1 MTRTAH
7 GAKAGI
13 NMKTDKLRREYN
25 SDGLRKSN
33 AADTPVEQFAL
44 WFQQAVD
51 AKIDLPDAMTLATA
65 SKDGIPSARIVL
77 LRGFDE
83 RGLVF
88 FTDYQSQKGQELA
101 ENPRAALV
109 FYWRELDRQ
118 VRVSGS
124 VNTVSRRESEKYFR
138 SRPVGSQLAALAS
151 NQGEVIPNRQKL
163 EGKYK
168 QLMET
173 FRHKQIPLPPFWGG
187 FRLSPDWFE
196 FWQGRP
202 NRLHD
207 RLRYTQ
213 CSDEG
218 WKIERLS
225 P

>member
-1 MTRTAH
+1 ME
-7 GAKAGI
+7 
-13 NMKTDKLRREYN
+13 TDELRREYN
-25 SDGLRKSN
+25 SDGLRESD
-33 AADTPVEQFAL
+33 AAENPFDQFEL

-88 FTDYQSQKGQELA
+88 FTDYQSQKAQELA

-118 VRVSGS
+118 IRVSGS
-124 VNTVSRRESEKYFR
+124 VNTVSREESEKYFR

-163 EGKYK
+163 ESKYK

-173 FRHKQIPLPPFWGG
+173 FRHKEIPLPPFWGG
-187 FRLSPDWFE
+187 FRLFPDWFE

>member
-1 MTRTAH
+1 M
-7 GAKAGI
+7 KA
-13 NMKTDKLRREYN
+13 DELRREYS
-25 SDGLRKSN
+25 SDGLRESD
-33 AADTPVEQFAL
+33 AAENPFDQFEL

-65 SKDGIPSARIVL
+65 SEDGMPSARIVL

-101 ENPRAALV
+101 ENPHAALV
-109 FYWRELDRQ
+109 IYWRELDRQ
-118 VRVSGS
+118 IRVSGS

-138 SRPVGSQLAALAS
+138 SRPVGSQLAAFAS
-151 NQGEVIPNRQKL
+151 NQGEIIPNRQHL
-163 EGKYK
+163 ESKYN

-173 FRHKQIPLPPFWGG
+173 YRHKEIPLPPYWGG
-187 FRLSPDWFE
+187 YRLSPDWFE

-207 RLRYTQ
+207 RLRYTHG
-213 CSDEG
+213 SDKG
-218 WKIERLS
+218 WKIDRLS

>member
-1 MTRTAH
+1 ME
-7 GAKAGI
+7 
-13 NMKTDKLRREYN
+13 TDELRREYN
-25 SDGLRKSN
+25 SDGLRESD
-33 AADTPVEQFAL
+33 AAENPFDQFEL
-44 WFQQAVD
+44 WLQQAVD
-51 AKIDLPDAMTLATA
+51 AKIDLPDAMTLATV

-88 FTDYQSQKGQELA
+88 FTDYQSQKGQELD
-101 ENPRAALV
+101 ENPHAALV

-118 VRVSGS
+118 IRVSGT
-124 VNTVSRRESEKYFR
+124 VNTVSHEESEKYFR

-151 NQGEVIPNRQKL
+151 NQGEVIPDRQKL
-163 EGKYK
+163 ESKYK
-168 QLMET
+168 QLAET
-173 FRHKQIPLPPFWGG
+173 YRHKEIPLPSHWGG
-187 FRLSPDWFE
+187 FRLSPHWFE

-207 RLRYTQ
+207 RLRYTRR
-213 CSDEG
+213 SDEG

>member
-1 MTRTAH
+1 ME
-7 GAKAGI
+7 
-13 NMKTDKLRREYN
+13 TDEHRREYN
-25 SDGLRKSN
+25 SDGLRESD
-33 AADTPVEQFAL
+33 AVESPFEQFEL
-44 WFQQAVD
+44 WFRQAGD
-51 AKIDLPDAMTLATA
+51 TKIDLPDAMTLATV
-65 SKDGIPSARIVL
+65 SKDGMPSARIVL
-77 LRGFDE
+77 LRGFDK

-88 FTDYQSQKGQELA
+88 YTDYQSQKGQELT
-101 ENPRAALV
+101 ENPNAALV

-118 VRVSGS
+118 IRVAGS
-124 VNTVSRRESEKYFR
+124 VGTVSREESEKYFR

-151 NQGEVIPNRQKL
+151 NQGEVIPNREEL
-163 EGKYK
+163 ECKYK

-173 FRHKQIPLPPFWGG
+173 YRHKQIPLPPYWGG

-207 RLRYTQ
+207 RLRYTHRPDG
-213 CSDEG
+213 S

>member
-1 MTRTAH
+1 ME
-7 GAKAGI
+7 
-13 NMKTDKLRREYN
+13 TDEHRREYN
-25 SDGLRKSN
+25 SDGLRES
-33 AADTPVEQFAL
+33 AAAESPFEQFEL
-44 WFQQAVD
+44 WFQQAGD
-51 AKIDLPDAMTLATA
+51 TKIDLPDAMTLATV

-77 LRGFDE
+77 LRGFDK

-88 FTDYQSQKGQELA
+88 YTDYQSQKGQELT
-101 ENPRAALV
+101 ENPNAALV

-118 VRVSGS
+118 IRVAGS
-124 VNTVSRRESEKYFR
+124 VSTVSREESEKYFR

-151 NQGEVIPNRQKL
+151 NQGEVIPNREEL
-163 EGKYK
+163 ECRYK

-173 FRHKQIPLPPFWGG
+173 YRHRQIPLPPYWGG

-207 RLRYTQ
+207 RLRYTH
-213 CSDEG
+213 CPDGS

>member
-1 MTRTAH
+1 M
-7 GAKAGI
+7 
-13 NMKTDKLRREYN
+13 NMKADELRREYS
-25 SDGLRKSN
+25 SDDLRESDVAEN
-33 AADTPVEQFAL
+33 PFDQFEL

-65 SKDGIPSARIVL
+65 SEDGMPSARIVL

-88 FTDYQSQKGQELA
+88 FTDYQSQKAQELA

-118 VRVSGS
+118 IRVSGS
-124 VNTVSRRESEKYFR
+124 VNTVSREESEKYFR

-151 NQGEVIPNRQKL
+151 NQGEVIPNRQEL
-163 EGKYK
+163 ESKYM

-173 FRHKQIPLPPFWGG
+173 YRHKEIPLPPCWGG
-187 FRLSPDWFE
+187 FRLSPNWFE

-213 CSDEG
+213 RSDEG

>member
-1 MTRTAH
+1 ME
-7 GAKAGI
+7 
-13 NMKTDKLRREYN
+13 TDEHRREYN
-25 SDGLRKSN
+25 SDGLRESD
-33 AADTPVEQFAL
+33 AAESPFEQFEL
-44 WFQQAVD
+44 WFQQAGD
-51 AKIDLPDAMTLATA
+51 TKIDLPDAMTLATV

-77 LRGFDE
+77 LRGFDK

-88 FTDYQSQKGQELA
+88 YTDYQSQKGQELT
-101 ENPRAALV
+101 ENPNAALV

-118 VRVSGS
+118 IRVAGS
-124 VNTVSRRESEKYFR
+124 VSTVSREESEKYFR

-151 NQGEVIPNRQKL
+151 NQGEVIPNREEL
-163 EGKYK
+163 ECRYK

-173 FRHKQIPLPPFWGG
+173 YRHKQIPLPPYWGG

-207 RLRYTQ
+207 RLRYTHRPDG
-213 CSDEG
+213 S

>member
-1 MTRTAH
+1 
-7 GAKAGI
+7 
-13 NMKTDKLRREYN
+13 MKTDELRREYN
-25 SDGLRKSN
+25 SDDFRESN

-65 SKDGIPSARIVL
+65 SEDGMPSARIVL

-88 FTDYQSQKGQELA
+88 FTDYQSQKAQELE

-118 VRVSGS
+118 IRVSGS
-124 VNTVSRRESEKYFR
+124 VNTVSREESEKYFR

-163 EGKYK
+163 ESKYK

-173 FRHKQIPLPPFWGG
+173 FRHKEIPLPPFWGG

>member
-1 MTRTAH
+1 ME
-7 GAKAGI
+7 
-13 NMKTDKLRREYN
+13 TDELRREYD
-25 SDGLRKSN
+25 SDGLRESD
-33 AADTPVEQFAL
+33 AAETPFDQFEL

-51 AKIDLPDAMTLATA
+51 AKIDLPDAMTLATV

-77 LRGFDE
+77 LRGFDD

-118 VRVSGS
+118 IRVSGT
-124 VNTVSRRESEKYFR
+124 VNTVSHEESEKYFR

-151 NQGEVIPNRQKL
+151 NQGEVIPNRQEL
-163 EGKYK
+163 ESKYK
-168 QLMET
+168 QLIET
-173 FRHKQIPLPPFWGG
+173 YRHKKIPLPPCWGG

-213 CSDEG
+213 RSDEG

>member
-1 MTRTAH
+1 ME
-7 GAKAGI
+7 
-13 NMKTDKLRREYN
+13 TDELRREYD
-25 SDGLRKSN
+25 SHGLRESN
-33 AADTPVEQFAL
+33 AAENPFEQFEL

-51 AKIDLPDAMTLATA
+51 AKFDLPDAMTLATA
-65 SKDGIPSARIVL
+65 SKDGLPSARIVL

-101 ENPRAALV
+101 GNPHAALV

-118 VRVSGS
+118 IRVSGTVS
-124 VNTVSRRESEKYFR
+124 TVSREESEKYFR
-138 SRPVGSQLAALAS
+138 SRPVGSQLAALVS
-151 NQGEVIPNRQKL
+151 NQSEVIPNRQEL
-163 EGKYK
+163 ESKYM

-173 FRHKQIPLPPFWGG
+173 YRHKEIPLPPCWGG

-207 RLRYTQ
+207 RLRYTRR
-213 CSDEG
+213 SDEG

>member
-1 MTRTAH
+1 
-7 GAKAGI
+7 
-13 NMKTDKLRREYN
+13 MKTDKLRREYN

-33 AADTPVEQFAL
+33 TADTPVEQFAL

-124 VNTVSRRESEKYFR
+124 VSTVSRRESEKYFR

-213 CSDEG
+213 CTDEG

>member
-1 MTRTAH
+1 ME
-7 GAKAGI
+7 
-13 NMKTDKLRREYN
+13 TDELRREYN
-25 SDGLRKSN
+25 SDGLRESD
-33 AADTPVEQFAL
+33 AAENPFDQFEL

-65 SKDGIPSARIVL
+65 SKDGLPSARIIL
-77 LRGFDE
+77 LRGFDD

-118 VRVSGS
+118 IRVSGT
-124 VNTVSRRESEKYFR
+124 VNTVSHEESEKYFR

-163 EGKYK
+163 ESKYK
-168 QLMET
+168 QLVET
-173 FRHKQIPLPPFWGG
+173 YRHKEVPIPPYWGG
-187 FRLSPDWFE
+187 FRLSPHWFE

-207 RLRYTQ
+207 RLRYTRR
-213 CSDEG
+213 SDEG